1 LSELRVVE
9 EEPHP
14 DDPTTSADQDNMDST
29 GIEQNAMVDEFR
41 SFMEHRFM
49 SGEDDQFVDYVQ
61 IDNDESSVQL
71 SKWKEQELEDAYFA
85 DNESC
90 NES

>member
-1 LSELRVVE
+1 
-9 EEPHP
+9 
-14 DDPTTSADQDNMDST
+14 MDSA
-29 GIEQNAMVDEFR
+29 GMEQGALVDEFR
-41 SFMEHRFM
+41 SFMEQRFM
-49 SGEDDQFVDYVQ
+49 NGEDDQFVDYQ
-61 IDNDESSVQL
+61 KIDNDDSSVQF